1 VGDCSSRKMP
11 VNSSSNNGGF
21 LSWLRHPQRGLP
33 YLIFSIVAI
42 LIIIP
47 LLTHYY
53 ISAFDDVVTSSY
65 GHRGRFERAG
75 RFGSTKSS
83 ELKSQIDELRA
94 IKTSVSNEL
103 LELEKKRQTLLTDI
117 SGYTSAID
125 ELKQSYRQTSE
136 ELGRLKVSLTSLQ
149 VSKHLQLF
157 SCLFSAVNVTGTFVS
172 TLFVNTDIVE
182 SKSTRLTYLLY
193 RRLSLLVISAFLL

>member
-1 VGDCSSRKMP
+1 MDVGDYISRKMP
-11 VNSSSNNGGF
+11 PASSSSNNGGF

-42 LIIIP
+42 LIILP

-53 ISAFDDVVTSSY
+53 ISAFDDVVTTSP

-103 LELEKKRQTLLTDI
+103 LELEKKRQSLLTEI
-117 SGYTSAID
+117 SGYTTAID

-136 ELGRLKVSLTSLQ
+136 ELGRLKASLTSLQ
-149 VSKHLQLF
+149 VCYIKHLQLF
-157 SCLFSAVNVTGTFVS
+157 LCFFFTSRVS
-172 TLFVNTDIVE
+172 VYHLLMFALASVAC
-182 SKSTRLTYLLY
+182 STY
-193 RRLSLLVISAFLL
+193 V